1 MMNGKNGMVGRRE
14 VYVQYVGKGN
24 GFVCGV
30 GMREG
35 GGVYRLILSHPEHI
49 RRYEE
54 AIARGLIVRVDDLN
68 AAEAPGIEKIVPA
81 EEATVVAEEVT
92 AETAA
97 EAATTKSRKKAQ

>member
-14 VYVQYVGKGN
+14 VYVQYVGKGD

-68 AAEAPGIEKIVPA
+68 VAEAPGIEKIVPA
-81 EEATVVAEEVT
+81 EEATVVAEETV
-92 AETAA
+92 AASSEET
-97 EAATTKSRKKAQ
+97 ATTKSRKKAQ

>member
-35 GGVYRLILSHPEHI
+35 GGVYRLILSHPI
-49 RRYEE
+49 F
-54 AIARGLIVRVDDLN
+54 
-68 AAEAPGIEKIVPA
+68 
-81 EEATVVAEEVT
+81 ATYPVY
-92 AETAA
+92 
-97 EAATTKSRKKAQ
+97 